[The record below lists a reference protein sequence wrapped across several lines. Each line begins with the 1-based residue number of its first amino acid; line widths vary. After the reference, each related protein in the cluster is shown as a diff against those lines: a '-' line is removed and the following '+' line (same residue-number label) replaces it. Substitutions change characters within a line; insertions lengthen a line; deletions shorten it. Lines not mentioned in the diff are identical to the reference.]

1 MSEQR
6 IGVVG
11 AGTMGQGIAQV
22 VAASGFNVRL
32 YDVADEQLT
41 RAKGAI
47 DKGLE
52 KLVAKEKM
60 TAEGKQEALARL
72 STTTALDAL
81 SDCSVIIEAAP
92 EQPALKEKLFRD
104 LSHLSS
110 DAILASNTSSLS
122 LTRLAAVC
130 ERPERVVGMHFFN
143 PVPVLKLVEVIRA
156 EQTSDATVERIE
168 ALARLSTTTALDALS
183 DCSVIIEAAPEQP
196 ALKEKLFRDLSHLS
210 SDAILA
216 SNTSSL
222 SLTRLA
228 AVCERPER
236 GVGMHFFNP
245 VPVLKLVEVIRAEQT
260 SDATVER
267 IEALAKALGKT
278 AVPVGDAPGFA
289 VNRLLVPMINEAA
302 FIVQEGTATPEAIDE
317 AMKLG
322 AAHPMGPLALAD
334 LIGLDVCLAIMDVLQ
349 EGFGDPKYRPCPLLK
364 RMVAAGYLGRKS
376 GRGFYIYE

>member
-1 MSEQR
+1 MRAARRSQTAPVRGTAMSEQR

-41 RAKGAI
+41 RAKAAI

-52 KLVAKEKM
+52 KLVTKEKM
-60 TAEGKQEALARL
+60 TAEDKQKALARL

-168 ALARLSTTTALDALS
+168 ALA
-183 DCSVIIEAAPEQP
+183 
-196 ALKEKLFRDLSHLS
+196 
-210 SDAILA
+210 
-216 SNTSSL
+216 
-222 SLTRLA
+222 
-228 AVCERPER
+228 
-236 GVGMHFFNP
+236 
-245 VPVLKLVEVIRAEQT
+245 
-260 SDATVER
+260 
-267 IEALAKALGKT
+267 KALGKT

-317 AMKLG
+317 AMMLG

>member
-1 MSEQR
+1 MRAARRSQTAPVRGAAMSEQR

-41 RAKGAI
+41 RAKNAI

-168 ALARLSTTTALDALS
+168 ALT
-183 DCSVIIEAAPEQP
+183 
-196 ALKEKLFRDLSHLS
+196 
-210 SDAILA
+210 
-216 SNTSSL
+216 
-222 SLTRLA
+222 
-228 AVCERPER
+228 
-236 GVGMHFFNP
+236 
-245 VPVLKLVEVIRAEQT
+245 
-260 SDATVER
+260 
-267 IEALAKALGKT
+267 KALGKT

-302 FIVQEGTATPEAIDE
+302 FIVQEGTATPEAIDD

-334 LIGLDVCLAIMDVLQ
+334 LIGLDVCLAIMEVLQ

>member
-1 MSEQR
+1 MSEQL

-22 VAASGFNVRL
+22 VAASGFNLRL

-41 RAKGAI
+41 RAKNAI
-47 DKGLE
+47 DKGFG

-168 ALARLSTTTALDALS
+168 ALT
-183 DCSVIIEAAPEQP
+183 
-196 ALKEKLFRDLSHLS
+196 
-210 SDAILA
+210 
-216 SNTSSL
+216 
-222 SLTRLA
+222 
-228 AVCERPER
+228 
-236 GVGMHFFNP
+236 
-245 VPVLKLVEVIRAEQT
+245 
-260 SDATVER
+260 
-267 IEALAKALGKT
+267 KALGKT

-302 FIVQEGTATPEAIDE
+302 FIVQEGTATPEAIDD

-334 LIGLDVCLAIMDVLQ
+334 LIGLDVCLAIMEVLQ

>member
-22 VAASGFNVRL
+22 VAANGFNVRL

-41 RAKGAI
+41 RAKNAI

-168 ALARLSTTTALDALS
+168 ALA
-183 DCSVIIEAAPEQP
+183 
-196 ALKEKLFRDLSHLS
+196 
-210 SDAILA
+210 
-216 SNTSSL
+216 
-222 SLTRLA
+222 
-228 AVCERPER
+228 
-236 GVGMHFFNP
+236 
-245 VPVLKLVEVIRAEQT
+245 
-260 SDATVER
+260 
-267 IEALAKALGKT
+267 KALGKT
-278 AVPVGDAPGFA
+278 AVPVGDAPGFV

-302 FIVQEGTATPEAIDE
+302 FIVQEGTATPEAIDD

-334 LIGLDVCLAIMDVLQ
+334 LIGLDVCLAIMEVLQ
-349 EGFGDPKYRPCPLLK
+349 EGFGDPKYRPCPLLR

>member
-41 RAKGAI
+41 RAKSAI
-47 DKGLE
+47 DKGFE
-52 KLVAKEKM
+52 KLVTKEKM

-72 STTTALDAL
+72 STTTTLDAL

-168 ALARLSTTTALDALS
+168 ALA
-183 DCSVIIEAAPEQP
+183 
-196 ALKEKLFRDLSHLS
+196 
-210 SDAILA
+210 
-216 SNTSSL
+216 
-222 SLTRLA
+222 
-228 AVCERPER
+228 
-236 GVGMHFFNP
+236 
-245 VPVLKLVEVIRAEQT
+245 
-260 SDATVER
+260 
-267 IEALAKALGKT
+267 KALGKT

-302 FIVQEGTATPEAIDE
+302 FIVQEGTATPEAIDD

-334 LIGLDVCLAIMDVLQ
+334 LIGLDVCLAIMEVLQ

>member
-104 LSHLSS
+104 ISHLSS

-168 ALARLSTTTALDALS
+168 ALT
-183 DCSVIIEAAPEQP
+183 
-196 ALKEKLFRDLSHLS
+196 
-210 SDAILA
+210 
-216 SNTSSL
+216 
-222 SLTRLA
+222 
-228 AVCERPER
+228 
-236 GVGMHFFNP
+236 
-245 VPVLKLVEVIRAEQT
+245 
-260 SDATVER
+260 
-267 IEALAKALGKT
+267 KALGKT

-349 EGFGDPKYRPCPLLK
+349 EGFGDPKYRPCPLLR

>member
-32 YDVADEQLT
+32 YDVADEQLP
-41 RAKGAI
+41 RAKNAI

-60 TAEGKQEALARL
+60 TAEGKQ
-72 STTTALDAL
+72 
-81 SDCSVIIEAAP
+81 
-92 EQPALKEKLFRD
+92 
-104 LSHLSS
+104 
-110 DAILASNTSSLS
+110 
-122 LTRLAAVC
+122 
-130 ERPERVVGMHFFN
+130 
-143 PVPVLKLVEVIRA
+143 
-156 EQTSDATVERIE
+156 E

-267 IEALAKALGKT
+267 IEALTKALGKT

-302 FIVQEGTATPEAIDE
+302 FIVQEGTATPEAIDD

-334 LIGLDVCLAIMDVLQ
+334 LIGLDVCLAIMEVLQ

>member
-41 RAKGAI
+41 RAKNAI

-168 ALARLSTTTALDALS
+168 ALT
-183 DCSVIIEAAPEQP
+183 
-196 ALKEKLFRDLSHLS
+196 
-210 SDAILA
+210 
-216 SNTSSL
+216 
-222 SLTRLA
+222 
-228 AVCERPER
+228 
-236 GVGMHFFNP
+236 
-245 VPVLKLVEVIRAEQT
+245 
-260 SDATVER
+260 
-267 IEALAKALGKT
+267 KALGKT
-278 AVPVGDAPGFA
+278 AVPVGDAPGFV

-302 FIVQEGTATPEAIDE
+302 FIVQEGTATPEAIDD

-349 EGFGDPKYRPCPLLK
+349 EGFGDPKYRPCPLLR

>member
-41 RAKGAI
+41 RAKNAI

-168 ALARLSTTTALDALS
+168 ALT
-183 DCSVIIEAAPEQP
+183 
-196 ALKEKLFRDLSHLS
+196 
-210 SDAILA
+210 
-216 SNTSSL
+216 
-222 SLTRLA
+222 
-228 AVCERPER
+228 
-236 GVGMHFFNP
+236 
-245 VPVLKLVEVIRAEQT
+245 
-260 SDATVER
+260 
-267 IEALAKALGKT
+267 KALGKT

-302 FIVQEGTATPEAIDE
+302 FIVQEGTATPEAIDD

-334 LIGLDVCLAIMDVLQ
+334 LIGLDVCLAIMEVLQ

-376 GRGFYIYE
+376 GRGLYIYE